1 MFAALFR
8 ILFGLL
14 VAALVAGCVQVMF
27 ALTPAELAV
36 AGPDRWQ
43 IALGWAADTAI
54 FSFVFAAP
62 LVLLI
67 GIFCEALRVR
77 SFAFYILA
85 GVFVALA
92 GFAALF
98 SSEGPTDP
106 TLANSYA
113 IATYLTTGFVC
124 GLVYWLVAGRFAGG
138 RLKAN
143 DDAVVGETVRTEK
156 VVVTNQTGSLAPSS
170 SATARSAT
178 ETPPARTPDV
188 SSTEQVPPKGSVPS
202 TA

>member
-8 ILFGLL
+8 ILFGLIS
-14 VAALVAGCVQVMF
+14 AAIVAGCVQVMF

-36 AGPDRWQ
+36 AGPDRWL
-43 IALGWAADTAI
+43 IAAGWAADTAV
-54 FSFVFAAP
+54 FSLVFAAP

-67 GIFCEALRVR
+67 GIFGEVVRVR

-85 GVFVALA
+85 GIFVALA
-92 GFAALF
+92 GFAALY
-98 SSEGPTDP
+98 SSEGPADP

-113 IATYLTTGFVC
+113 IATYLTTGFVS

-138 RLKAN
+138 RRRAS
-143 DDAVVGETVRTEK
+143 DRGRVTDTFTTETVTAK
-156 VVVTNQTGSLAPSS
+156 VVEAKPVAPAAIGSRPK
-170 SATARSAT
+170 
-178 ETPPARTPDV
+178 PAA
-188 SSTEQVPPKGSVPS
+188 EAAAPKGSVPS

>member
-8 ILFGLL
+8 ILFGLF
-14 VAALVAGCVQVMF
+14 VAAIVAGCVQVMF

-36 AGPDRWQ
+36 AGPDRWL
-43 IALGWAADTAI
+43 IAATWAADTAV
-54 FSFVFAAP
+54 FSLVFAAP

-67 GIFCEALRVR
+67 GIFSEVLRVR

-92 GFAALF
+92 GFAALY
-98 SSEGPTDP
+98 SNEGPTDP

-113 IATYLTTGFVC
+113 IATYLTTGFVS
-124 GLVYWLVAGRFAGG
+124 GLMYWLVAGRFAGG
-138 RLKAN
+138 RRKVRDEDFVA
-143 DDAVVGETVRTEK
+143 ETV
-156 VVVTNQTGSLAPSS
+156 Q
-170 SATARSAT
+170 T
-178 ETPPARTPDV
+178 ETVVKKTAETKPAV
-188 SSTEQVPPKGSVPS
+188 SEAGPAGKTAQTKPVTEPVAPKGSVPT